1 MCVICYVSYLFIQS
15 FFFFIYISA
24 MSNVV
29 SVTMVLVFHGD
40 DVGNDK
46 PVIFRCLHGPERTK
60 INSRCHHEITIL
72 STPRQLFKI
81 VFFFLMIF
89 ILALLSFKVSH
100 SPNVSV
106 QCGFCVLI

>member
-1 MCVICYVSYLFIQS
+1 
-15 FFFFIYISA
+15 

-81 VFFFLMIF
+81 VFFFNDIYIGFAF
-89 ILALLSFKVSH
+89 IQGVTLSECFCSVWILCVNLAGANNPTRRKRH
-100 SPNVSV
+100 
-106 QCGFCVLI
+106 